1 MGKNANNRKSSAPKV
16 VVTPLLGAKDFINK
30 CKAAA
35 SNCGWISGYQADDSK
50 YGNLKAAIIIECHQL
65 TDIRN
70 MQRKISNAY
79 PNMGTYTY
87 TDGVVDYVL
96 GLMMQPTL
104 GIMPSEQKDI
114 ALAYAANRMA
124 GMDDY
129 TACKISK
136 LALQELG
143 VL

>member
-1 MGKNANNRKSSAPKV
+1 MGKNANKRKSEAPKV
-16 VVTPLLGAKDFINK
+16 VITPLLDAKGFINK
-30 CKAAA
+30 CKVAAA
-35 SNCGWISGYQADDSK
+35 NSGWTSGYHADDNK
-50 YGNLKAAIIIECHQL
+50 YSNLKASFIIECQQL
-65 TDIRN
+65 ADIKN
-70 MQRKISNAY
+70 MQRKIGNAY

-104 GIMPSEQKDI
+104 GVMPAEQKVI
-114 ALAYAANRMA
+114 AMEYLSNRMM

-129 TACKISK
+129 IATKISK
-136 LALQELG
+136 ARLEELG